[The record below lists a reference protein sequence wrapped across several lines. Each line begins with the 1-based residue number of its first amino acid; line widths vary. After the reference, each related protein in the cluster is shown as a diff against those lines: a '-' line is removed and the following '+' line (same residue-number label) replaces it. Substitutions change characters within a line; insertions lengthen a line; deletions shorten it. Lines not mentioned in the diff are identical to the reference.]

1 MADGLYIGMA
11 AASARTQQLDAIAD
25 SLANAETPGYKA
37 ARPAFQSV
45 LSSAGVTD
53 KVFTAAVGTGLDMT
67 PGPTVDTGRNL
78 DVLPENNGFF
88 AVVTGQGQVAF
99 TRNGELAVG
108 ADGRLASQGLP
119 VLGTNGEPIVI
130 PPERTARIQ
139 EDGSVIVDDKPIGQI
154 ALYNLPPTVTKLAS
168 SLYQPAAG
176 SQALRVVD
184 PRVRIGAVEL
194 GNAPPMDSVVDMI
207 GAQRQFETA
216 MQAIQTY
223 RRMDD
228 KANEMGKVR

>member
-1 MADGLYIGMA
+1 LADGLYIGMA

-25 SLANAETPGYKA
+25 NLANAETPGYKA

-45 LSSAGVTD
+45 LASAGVTD
-53 KVFTAAVGTGLDMT
+53 KVFAAAVGTGLDMT
-67 PGPTVDTGRNL
+67 PGPAVDTGNPL
-78 DVLPENNGFF
+78 DVLPENNAFL

-119 VLGTNGEPIVI
+119 VIGTNGEPIVI
-130 PPERTARIQ
+130 PPETTARIQ
-139 EDGSVIVDDKPIGQI
+139 EDGTVIVDGRPVGQL
-154 ALYNLPPTVTKLAS
+154 AMFNLPPTVTKLAP
-168 SLYQPAAG
+168 SLYQPAPG
-176 SQALRVVD
+176 SAALPVVD
-184 PRVRIGAVEL
+184 GRVRIGAIEM
-194 GNAPPMDSVVDMI
+194 GNAPALDGVVNMI
-207 GAQRQFETA
+207 GAQRHFETA